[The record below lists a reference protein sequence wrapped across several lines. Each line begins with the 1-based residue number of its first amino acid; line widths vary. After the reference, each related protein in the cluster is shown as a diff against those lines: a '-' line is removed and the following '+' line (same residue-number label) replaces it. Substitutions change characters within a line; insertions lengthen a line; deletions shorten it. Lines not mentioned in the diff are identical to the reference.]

1 MKERGEY
8 ILYLL
13 SRSEKP
19 MCTSELAEL
28 MSISTRTVKMEMNDL
43 RGELPQHGAE
53 LIAKRNYG
61 YELKI
66 FNEEEFQH
74 YYGPAFMK
82 FSVTKRYSNRRRY
95 PRPL

>member
-43 RGELPQHGAE
+43 RGELPHTV
-53 LIAKRNYG
+53 L
-61 YELKI
+61 
-66 FNEEEFQH
+66 
-74 YYGPAFMK
+74 
-82 FSVTKRYSNRRRY
+82 S
-95 PRPL
+95 

>member
-1 MKERGEY
+1 MRRKSLILPAMDAILRSEKMSQKGYFAMKERGEY

-53 LIAKRNYG
+53 LIAKRN
-61 YELKI
+61 
-66 FNEEEFQH
+66 
-74 YYGPAFMK
+74 
-82 FSVTKRYSNRRRY
+82 
-95 PRPL
+95 

>member
-1 MKERGEY
+1 
-8 ILYLL
+8 
-13 SRSEKP
+13 

-66 FNEEEFQH
+66 FNEEN
-74 YYGPAFMK
+74 
-82 FSVTKRYSNRRRY
+82 FSTITDQPS
-95 PRPL
+95 